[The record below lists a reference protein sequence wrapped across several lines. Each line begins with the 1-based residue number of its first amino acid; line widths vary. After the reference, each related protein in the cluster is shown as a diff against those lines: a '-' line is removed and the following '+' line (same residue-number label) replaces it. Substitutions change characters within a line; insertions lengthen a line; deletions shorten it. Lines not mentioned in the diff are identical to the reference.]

1 MVTNPIEVK
10 IINLSLIV
18 LPEIYRTSTYPF
30 ILSAMY

>member
-18 LPEIYRTSTYPF
+18 LLEIYRISTYPF